1 MALCTAG
8 CAGRGGVQ
16 TTPPPAADHLLPRTL
31 ASIFDEAATDALWTA
46 LVVRDDTGEVLF
58 ERAADQPVLPASNM
72 KIVTLAA
79 AVQRLGWDHR
89 FITVIRTTAPAA
101 DGVVAGDL
109 CVHGAGDPSIGWP
122 TDTASDT
129 MRAWARELRARGVT
143 RIEGDLVGDPDA
155 HGAGRLGDSWTW
167 DDLPFG
173 YAAPYAGLTFHE
185 NVVRVVVTPG
195 TRAGEYAQVGL
206 TPAGSGLEMAAQVE
220 TGDPGTTP
228 RVVIDRA
235 LGSSRLT
242 VQGTVP
248 AGGAPVVR
256 QAAVPD
262 APRFFLEAFR
272 LALAVEGIDVRG
284 DVRVDALPDGPAN
297 QGIRI
302 EHRSEPLQALAV
314 RFMKVSQNLYGE
326 ALLHALV
333 ADRSATLTDRRAAV
347 TAALDAWGVA
357 SDRLQ
362 VADGSGLSRRNFLTP
377 RAVVGLLRAL
387 DTPPHARPFRA
398 TLPIAGVDGT
408 LEHRFVDSACTGRLQ
423 AKTGTLSHARALSGY
438 LTTSSGRPI
447 TFSVIANNYLTATST
462 VDATVEQ
469 ALTALCAS

>member
-1 MALCTAG
+1 MALSTAG

-16 TTPPPAADHLLPRTL
+16 TPPPPAAERLLPRTL
-31 ASIFDEAATDALWTA
+31 TSIFDEAATEALWTA

-89 FITVIRTTAPAA
+89 FTTVIRTTAPAA
-101 DGVVAGDL
+101 GGVVAGDL
-109 CVHGAGDPSIGWP
+109 CVHGSGDPSIGWP
-122 TDTASDT
+122 TDTAADT

-155 HGAGRLGDSWTW
+155 HGTGRLGDSWTW

-173 YAAPYAGLTFHE
+173 YAAPYAGLIFHE
-185 NVVRVVVTPG
+185 NVVRVRVTPAA
-195 TRAGEYAQVGL
+195 RAGEHARVEMA
-206 TPAGSGLEMAAQVE
+206 PAGSGLELTGLVQ
-220 TGDPGTTP
+220 TGDADTAP
-228 RVVIDRA
+228 RVVMDRA
-235 LGSSRLT
+235 IGSGRLT

-248 AGGAPVVR
+248 VGGAPVVR
-256 QAAVPD
+256 QAAVQD

-284 DVRVDALPDGPAN
+284 DVRVDALPDRPADE
-297 QGIRI
+297 GIRI
-302 EHRSEPLQALAV
+302 EHRSEPLRALAV

-333 ADRSATLTDRRAAV
+333 VERSATLADRRAAV
-347 TAALDAWGVA
+347 TAALEAWGVA

-377 RAVVGLLRAL
+377 RALVGLLRAL
-387 DTPPHARPFRA
+387 DTPPHAQPFRA
-398 TLPIAGVDGT
+398 ALPIAGVDGT

-438 LTTSSGRPI
+438 LTTASGRPV
-447 TFSVIANNYLTATST
+447 TFSVIANNYLAATST

-469 ALTALCAS
+469 ALIALCAS